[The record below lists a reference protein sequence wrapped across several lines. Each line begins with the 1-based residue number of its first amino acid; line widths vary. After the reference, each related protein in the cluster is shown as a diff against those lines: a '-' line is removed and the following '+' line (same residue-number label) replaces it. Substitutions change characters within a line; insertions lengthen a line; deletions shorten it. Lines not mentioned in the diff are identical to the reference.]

1 MCALMQFK
9 NRHPNA
15 LCILTLHFQDFFFF
29 SFLPVYPVFLSVI
42 DAFTDKGEILVY
54 YYKEQLKDF
63 LPPESW
69 VAAVRR
75 THTEKQ
81 QNTLK

>member
-1 MCALMQFK
+1 MYIFRA
-9 NRHPNA
+9 
-15 LCILTLHFQDFFFF
+15 
-29 SFLPVYPVFLSVI
+29 VYHVFLSVI

-54 YYKEQLKDF
+54 YYKEQLKGF

-69 VAAVRR
+69 VAAVKH

-81 QNTLK
+81 QNTVR